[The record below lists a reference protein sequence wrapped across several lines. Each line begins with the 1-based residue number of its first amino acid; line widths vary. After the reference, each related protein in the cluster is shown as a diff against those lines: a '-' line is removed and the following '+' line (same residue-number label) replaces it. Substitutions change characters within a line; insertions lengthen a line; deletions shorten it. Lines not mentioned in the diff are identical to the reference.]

1 MERNAHQ
8 GIIRGMKVVVIANPK
23 GGSGK
28 STLSTNIAGYFA
40 SCGHQVMLGDADVQR
55 SSKFWVSQRPEV
67 LPKISTWEY
76 EADLIYTAK
85 PYKDTTHVVIDTPGG
100 LSGWRM
106 QEVIGRADKIIVP
119 IMPSMFDMQATHA
132 FIVKLLQLKRAQTS
146 HVAVVG
152 NRVDARTVAAGN
164 LRKFMESLDVPV
176 LSCLRDTQ
184 YYVHM
189 AAHGLSMFDIS
200 ASKVQRDLEQ
210 WQPICQWLDAD

>member
-1 MERNAHQ
+1 
-8 GIIRGMKVVVIANPK
+8 MKVVVIANPK

-40 SCGHQVMLGDADVQR
+40 NCGHQVMLGDADVQR
-55 SSKFWVSQRPEV
+55 SSKFWVTQRPET

-119 IMPSMFDMQATHA
+119 IMPSMFDMQATNA
-132 FIVKLLQLKRAQTS
+132 FKIGRA
-146 HVAVVG
+146 HV
-152 NRVDARTVAAGN
+152 
-164 LRKFMESLDVPV
+164 
-176 LSCLRDTQ
+176 
-184 YYVHM
+184 
-189 AAHGLSMFDIS
+189 
-200 ASKVQRDLEQ
+200 
-210 WQPICQWLDAD
+210 

>member
-1 MERNAHQ
+1 
-8 GIIRGMKVVVIANPK
+8 MKVVVIANPK

-28 STLSTNIAGYFA
+28 STLSTNIAGYLA
-40 SCGHQVMLGDADVQR
+40 NSGHQVMLGDADVQR

-85 PYKDTTHVVIDTPGG
+85 PFKDTTHVVIDTPGG

-119 IMPSMFDMQATHA
+119 IMPSMFDMQATNA
-132 FIVKLLQLKRAQTS
+132 FIVKLLQLKRAHTS
-146 HVAVVG
+146 QVAVIG
-152 NRVDARTVAAGN
+152 NRVDARTVAAAN
-164 LRKFMESLDVPV
+164 LKIFMDTLNVPV
-176 LSCLRDTQ
+176 LTYLRDTQ

-189 AAHGLSMFDIS
+189 AAHGLSMFDITP
-200 ASKVQRDLEQ
+200 SKVQRDLEQ
-210 WQPICQWLDAD
+210 WKPICDWLDAD

>member
-1 MERNAHQ
+1 
-8 GIIRGMKVVVIANPK
+8 MKVIVIANPK

-28 STLSTNIAGYFA
+28 STLSTNIAGYLA
-40 SCGHQVMLGDADVQR
+40 NSGHQVMLGDADVQR

-67 LPKISTWEY
+67 LPKVATWEY

-119 IMPSMFDMQATHA
+119 IMPSMFDMQATNA

-146 HVAVVG
+146 QVAVIG
-152 NRVDARTVAAGN
+152 NRVDARTVAAAN
-164 LRKFMESLDVPV
+164 LKKFMDTLNVPV
-176 LSCLRDTQ
+176 LTYLRDNQ

-189 AAHGLSMFDIS
+189 AAHGLSMFDITP
-200 ASKVQRDLEQ
+200 SKVQRDLEQ
-210 WQPICQWLDAD
+210 WKPICDWLDAG

>member
-1 MERNAHQ
+1 
-8 GIIRGMKVVVIANPK
+8 MKVVVIANPK

-28 STLSTNIAGYFA
+28 STLSTNIAGYLA
-40 SCGHQVMLGDADVQR
+40 NSGHQVMLGDADVQR

-119 IMPSMFDMQATHA
+119 IMPSMFDMQATNA
-132 FIVKLLQLKRAQTS
+132 FIVKLLQLKRAHTS
-146 HVAVVG
+146 QVAVIG
-152 NRVDARTVAAGN
+152 NRVDARTVAAAN
-164 LRKFMESLDVPV
+164 LKKFMDTLHVPV
-176 LSCLRDTQ
+176 LTYLRDTQ

-189 AAHGLSMFDIS
+189 AAHGLSMFDITP
-200 ASKVQRDLEQ
+200 SKVQRDLEQ
-210 WQPICQWLDAD
+210 WKPICDWLDAD

>member
-1 MERNAHQ
+1 
-8 GIIRGMKVVVIANPK
+8 MKVVVIANPK

-40 SCGHQVMLGDADVQR
+40 NCGHQVMLGDADVQR
-55 SSKFWVSQRPEV
+55 SSKFWVSQRPET

-119 IMPSMFDMQATHA
+119 IMPSMFDMQATNA

-146 HVAVVG
+146 HVAVIG
-152 NRVDARTVAAGN
+152 NRVDARTVAAAN
-164 LRKFMESLDVPV
+164 LQKFMDSLNVPV

-189 AAHGLSMFDIS
+189 AAHGLSMFDITP
-200 ASKVQRDLEQ
+200 SKVHRDLEQ
-210 WQPICQWLDAD
+210 WKPICEWLDAS

>member
-1 MERNAHQ
+1 
-8 GIIRGMKVVVIANPK
+8 MKIVVIANPK

-40 SCGHQVMLGDADVQR
+40 NCGHQVMLGDADVQR
-55 SSKFWVSQRPEV
+55 SSKFWVSQRPET
-67 LPKISTWEY
+67 LPKISSWDY
-76 EADLIYTAK
+76 EADFIYTAK

-119 IMPSMFDMQATHA
+119 IMPSMFDMQATNA

-146 HVAVVG
+146 HVAVIG
-152 NRVDARTVAAGN
+152 NRVDARTVAAAN
-164 LRKFMESLDVPV
+164 LQKFMDSLNVPV

-189 AAHGLSMFDIS
+189 AAHGLSMFDITP
-200 ASKVQRDLEQ
+200 SKVHRDLEQ
-210 WQPICQWLDAD
+210 WKPICEWLDAR

>member
-1 MERNAHQ
+1 
-8 GIIRGMKVVVIANPK
+8 MKVVVIANPK

-40 SCGHQVMLGDADVQR
+40 NCGHQVMLGDADVQR
-55 SSKFWVSQRPEV
+55 SSKFWVTQRPET

-119 IMPSMFDMQATHA
+119 IMPSMFDMQATNA

-146 HVAVVG
+146 HVAVIG
-152 NRVDARTVAAGN
+152 NRVDARTVAAAN
-164 LRKFMESLDVPV
+164 LQKFMDSLNVPV

-189 AAHGLSMFDIS
+189 AAHGLSMFDITP
-200 ASKVQRDLEQ
+200 SKVHRDLEQ
-210 WQPICQWLDAD
+210 WKPICQWLDAS

>member
-1 MERNAHQ
+1 
-8 GIIRGMKVVVIANPK
+8 MKVVVIANPK

-28 STLSTNIAGYFA
+28 STLSTNIAGYLA
-40 SCGHQVMLGDADVQR
+40 NSGHQVMLGDADVQR
-55 SSKFWVSQRPEV
+55 SSKFWVSQRPEA

-119 IMPSMFDMQATHA
+119 IMPSMFDMQATNA
-132 FIVKLLQLKRAQTS
+132 FIVKLLQLKRAHTS
-146 HVAVVG
+146 QVAVIG
-152 NRVDARTVAAGN
+152 NRVDARTVAAAN
-164 LRKFMESLDVPV
+164 LKKFMDTLHVPV
-176 LSCLRDTQ
+176 LTYLRDTQ

-189 AAHGLSMFDIS
+189 AAHGLSMFDITP
-200 ASKVQRDLEQ
+200 SKVQRDLEQ
-210 WQPICQWLDAD
+210 WKPICDWLDAD

>member
-1 MERNAHQ
+1 
-8 GIIRGMKVVVIANPK
+8 MKVVVIANPK

-28 STLSTNIAGYFA
+28 STLSTNIAGYLA
-40 SCGHQVMLGDADVQR
+40 NSGHQVMLGDADVQR

-119 IMPSMFDMQATHA
+119 IMPSMFDMQATNA
-132 FIVKLLQLKRAQTS
+132 FIVKLLQLKRAHTS
-146 HVAVVG
+146 QVAVIG
-152 NRVDARTVAAGN
+152 NRVDARTVAAAN
-164 LRKFMESLDVPV
+164 LKKFMDTLHVPV
-176 LSCLRDTQ
+176 LSYLRDTQ

-189 AAHGLSMFDIS
+189 AAHGLSMFDITP
-200 ASKVQRDLEQ
+200 SKVQRDLEQ
-210 WQPICQWLDAD
+210 WKPICDWLDAD

>member
-1 MERNAHQ
+1 
-8 GIIRGMKVVVIANPK
+8 MKIVVIANPK

-40 SCGHQVMLGDADVQR
+40 NCGHQVMLGDADVQR
-55 SSKFWVSQRPEV
+55 SSKFWVSQRPET
-67 LPKISTWEY
+67 LPKISSWDY

-119 IMPSMFDMQATHA
+119 IMPSMFDMQATNA

-146 HVAVVG
+146 HVAVIG
-152 NRVDARTVAAGN
+152 NRVDARTVAAAN
-164 LRKFMESLDVPV
+164 LQKFMDSLNVPV

-189 AAHGLSMFDIS
+189 AAHGLSMFDITP
-200 ASKVQRDLEQ
+200 SKVHRDLEQ
-210 WQPICQWLDAD
+210 WKPICEWLDAR

>member
-1 MERNAHQ
+1 
-8 GIIRGMKVVVIANPK
+8 MKVVVIANPK

-28 STLSTNIAGYFA
+28 STLSTNIAGYLA
-40 SCGHQVMLGDADVQR
+40 NSGHHVMLGDADVQR

-106 QEVIGRADKIIVP
+106 QEVIGRADKVIVP
-119 IMPSMFDMQATHA
+119 ILPSMFDMQATNA
-132 FIVKLLQLKRAQTS
+132 FIVKLLQLKRS
-146 HVAVVG
+146 HNSQVAVIG
-152 NRVDARTVAAGN
+152 NRVDARTVAAAN
-164 LRKFMESLDVPV
+164 LKKFMDTLNVPV
-176 LSCLRDTQ
+176 LTYLRDTQ

-189 AAHGLSMFDIS
+189 AAHGLSMFDITP
-200 ASKVQRDLEQ
+200 SKVQRDLEQ
-210 WQPICQWLDAD
+210 WKPICDWLDAD

>member
-1 MERNAHQ
+1 
-8 GIIRGMKVVVIANPK
+8 MKVVVIANPK

-40 SCGHQVMLGDADVQR
+40 NCGHQVMLGDADVQR
-55 SSKFWVSQRPEV
+55 SSKFWVTQRPES

-119 IMPSMFDMQATHA
+119 IMPSMFDMQATNA

-146 HVAVVG
+146 HVAVIG
-152 NRVDARTVAAGN
+152 NRVDARTVAAAN
-164 LRKFMESLDVPV
+164 LQKFMDSLNVPV

-189 AAHGLSMFDIS
+189 AAHGLSMFDITP
-200 ASKVQRDLEQ
+200 SKVHRDLEQ
-210 WQPICQWLDAD
+210 WKPICEWLDAS